1 MNKRINKKDYPN
13 GLQVEVRNNNIEK
26 ALRHLKQLL
35 KENDWILALRK
46 NDFYRKPSDI
56 RREKKAK
63 SRARIKHQQ
72 KKNNL

>member
-1 MNKRINKKDYPN
+1 MNKRRNRKDYPN
-13 GLQVEVRNNNIEK
+13 GLKVEVRNNNVEK
-26 ALRHLKQLL
+26 ALRDLKQLL
-35 KENDWILALRK
+35 KENDWVIELRK

-63 SRARIKHQQ
+63 SRARIKYQQ